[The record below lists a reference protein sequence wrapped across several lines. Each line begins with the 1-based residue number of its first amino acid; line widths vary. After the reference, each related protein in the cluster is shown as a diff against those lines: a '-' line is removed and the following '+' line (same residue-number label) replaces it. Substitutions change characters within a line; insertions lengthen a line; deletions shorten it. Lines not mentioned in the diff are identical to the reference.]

1 MVLRFPKNILPESKR
16 HESKHLK
23 KTNSNSAPL
32 LKLLHLKHELFLL
45 VLHSTRKMIGF
56 KQTSNN
62 SRNTVDMIRTIM
74 EILVRL
80 FFQSP
85 CEVFLFNTYPY
96 CSWNDTVYSSRCNKQ
111 VVEDSKIE
119 VNSESYQQASA
130 CIFSPRLRQY
140 GHPASVSTVCPKGLI
155 YSTIRSVETF
165 SNDYQEK

>member
-1 MVLRFPKNILPESKR
+1 MVLRFARNILPESKR

-32 LKLLHLKHELFLL
+32 LKLLHLKHELFLF
-45 VLHSTRKMIGF
+45 VMQSTKKMIGF

-62 SRNTVDMIRTIM
+62 SRNMIRAVM
-74 EILVRL
+74 EILVCL
-80 FFQSP
+80 LFQSP

-96 CSWNDTVYSSRCNKQ
+96 CSWNDTVYSSRRDKQ

-119 VNSESYQQASA
+119 ANSESYQQASA
-130 CIFSPRLRQY
+130 CIFSPQLRKY
-140 GHPASVSTVCPKGLI
+140 GHPASVWTVCPKGLI
-155 YSTIRSVETF
+155 HSTIRSVETF

>member
-1 MVLRFPKNILPESKR
+1 MVLRFARNILPESKR

-32 LKLLHLKHELFLL
+32 LKLLHLKHELFLF
-45 VLHSTRKMIGF
+45 VLQSTRKMIGF

-62 SRNTVDMIRTIM
+62 SRKTVDMIRAIM
-74 EILVRL
+74 AILVRL
-80 FFQSP
+80 LFQSP
-85 CEVFLFNTYPY
+85 CEVFLFITYPKR
-96 CSWNDTVYSSRCNKQ
+96 SWNDTVYTSRRDKQ

-119 VNSESYQQASA
+119 ANSESYRQASA

-140 GHPASVSTVCPKGLI
+140 GHPASVWTVCPKGLI
-155 YSTIRSVETF
+155 HSSIRSVETF

>member
-1 MVLRFPKNILPESKR
+1 MVLRFARNILPESKR

-32 LKLLHLKHELFLL
+32 LKLLHLKHELFLF
-45 VLHSTRKMIGF
+45 VLQSTRKMIGF

-80 FFQSP
+80 LFQSP

-96 CSWNDTVYSSRCNKQ
+96 CSWNDTVYSSRCDKQ

-119 VNSESYQQASA
+119 ANSESYRQASA

-140 GHPASVSTVCPKGLI
+140 GHPASVWTVCPKGLI
-155 YSTIRSVETF
+155 HSTIRSVETF